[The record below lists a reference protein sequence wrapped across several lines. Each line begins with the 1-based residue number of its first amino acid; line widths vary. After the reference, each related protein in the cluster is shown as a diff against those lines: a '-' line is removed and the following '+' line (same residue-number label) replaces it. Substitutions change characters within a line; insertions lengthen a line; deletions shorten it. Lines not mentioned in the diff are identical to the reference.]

1 MSYLQNKNVIRW
13 LGIASFI
20 YAIIC
25 LHGCAQLQ
33 TKESTLSPPHKK
45 YTVTMPENGWEP
57 IKLDKGDLALWHK
70 QHHAMIAFISTNV
83 DDKEVSLEMLNSQ
96 LFIGIKGKEILLNES
111 TTVDNQNA
119 IHTMLAGEM
128 DNCKLKIDS
137 YVIRAGNYIYDLVY
151 WAPSDSFD
159 YVKGDF
165 ENMVRSF
172 KFTQ

>member
-1 MSYLQNKNVIRW
+1 M
-13 LGIASFI
+13 
-20 YAIIC
+20 
-25 LHGCAQLQ
+25 
-33 TKESTLSPPHKK
+33 
-45 YTVTMPENGWEP
+45 
-57 IKLDKGDLALWHK
+57 
-70 QHHAMIAFISTNV
+70 
-83 DDKEVSLEMLNSQ
+83 
-96 LFIGIKGKEILLNES
+96 NES

-151 WAPSDSFD
+151 WVPSDSFD

-172 KFTQ
+172 KFTVILIGLTRLTHATILLSNRDDFSYEHNLAVMLTSFKRLNMNVAI